1 MSLIWLDSFAYDD
14 GSADAII
21 NAKYDSSAFA
31 DIALAAGR
39 DGSSPVFRPATNS
52 AELVK
57 TVPTLSRYICGG
69 AFKPS
74 SASNNAAMMRLND
87 LVGDQCTLTRHVG
100 GQVSLSRGTTFTPP
114 NVIEVTAG
122 SVMKLGVWSWVEM
135 DVTIGNSGAAYVVRV
150 NGVTVLN
157 STGDTQEQ
165 TSADIDAVSW
175 SGPGDWD
182 CVYIC
187 DTVGSA
193 PRNAM
198 LGDFICSN
206 LLPDGAGANTDF
218 TPSAGSN
225 FQAVDETVPD
235 NDTTYVES
243 STNGHIDSYTFAN
256 VPSVTGGA
264 TPLGAQAN
272 IYARNNGGSS
282 NCRNKT
288 RLSATYYNGAT
299 THATAG
305 SYTFF
310 HEIWGQNPDAGP
322 GEWTDTTLN
331 AAEFGFEKV
340 A

>member
-1 MSLIWLDSFAYDD
+1 MSLIWLDSFTYDD
-14 GSADAII
+14 GASDAII

-31 DIALAAGR
+31 DIVLAAGR

-52 AELVK
+52 AEVVK

-74 SASNNAAMMRLND
+74 SSSANAALMRLTD
-87 LVGDQCTLTRHVG
+87 LVGDQCTLTRHVD
-100 GQVSLSRGTTFTPP
+100 GQVSLTRGAVFTPA
-114 NVIEVTAG
+114 NLIDISTG

-135 DVTIGNSGAAYVVRV
+135 DITIGNTAAYVVRV

-165 TSADIDAVSW
+165 TSADINVVSW

-187 DTVGSA
+187 DAVGAA

-218 TPSAGSN
+218 TPLAGTN
-225 FQAVDETVPD
+225 WQAVDEAVPD
-235 NDTTYVES
+235 DDTTYVES
-243 STNGHIDSYTFAN
+243 STNGHI
-256 VPSVTGGA
+256 VA
-264 TPLGAQAN
+264 TRSRMSQLLQVEPRHWDYKQ
-272 IYARNNGGSS
+272 IYML
-282 NCRNKT
+282 KT
-288 RLSATYYNGAT
+288 MVGRPTV
-299 THATAG
+299 
-305 SYTFF
+305 
-310 HEIWGQNPDAGP
+310 EIKPD
-322 GEWTDTTLN
+322 
-331 AAEFGFEKV
+331 
-340 A
+340 